1 MYSKPAHPLFEHVID
16 LILDAQHAK
25 HCSKSAGKSL
35 TREELTAVWTTVRM
49 MLGICLNFAHKV
61 MEYAYGSM

>member
-1 MYSKPAHPLFEHVID
+1 LFEHVID

-35 TREELTAVWTTVRM
+35 TREELTAVWTTGTCILLHM
-49 MLGICLNFAHKV
+49 SIDANT
-61 MEYAYGSM
+61 YDI